1 MSKEKVSARGAEA
14 IFAAAMLYSFS
25 AILVRGMGTM
35 WTDAAQV
42 AVRALLTAALLYVFY
57 FFQKNKIK
65 VPKDKLAETV
75 TLGISFALVV
85 LFFTLS
91 IQKTT
96 IANSMFTFYASTMIS
111 SFLLG
116 TFFLKEKVSLQKAIA
131 IVVALIGLSVY
142 TNALLVGSLG
152 IIFGILAG
160 CCDGFSNVLR
170 KRLRTVDRNAVVR
183 LQYLV
188 GAVFVGVLTL
198 LAGEKPLKVV
208 TAEGIFSTIA
218 FSILLIFAANLLLYG
233 YKHFDVNMGSVIS
246 STELVFATLLAYLF
260 FKEIPSGT
268 ELFGGALIFVASII
282 AALDSKKFNIFKKPI
297 HD

>member
-1 MSKEKVSARGAEA
+1 MSKEKLSAKGAEA
-14 IFAAAMLYSFS
+14 IFGAALLYSFS

-42 AVRALLTAALLYVFY
+42 AVRALLTATILYVVY
-57 FFQKNKIK
+57 FFQKNKLKI
-65 VPKDKLAETV
+65 PKDKLLESV
-75 TLGISFALVV
+75 TLGVSFALVV

-116 TFFLKEKVSLQKAIA
+116 TFLLKEKVSMQKSIA
-131 IVVALIGLSVY
+131 IIVALIGLSVY

-152 IIFGILAG
+152 ILFGILAG
-160 CCDGFSNVLR
+160 CCDGVSNVLR
-170 KRLRTVDRNAVVR
+170 KRLRDVDRNAVVR
-183 LQYLV
+183 MQYLV
-188 GAVFVGVLTL
+188 GAIFVGVLTL
-198 LAGEKPLKVV
+198 FAGEKPLKVV
-208 TAEGIFSTIA
+208 TTEGIFSTIA

-268 ELFGGALIFVASII
+268 ELFGGILIFAASII
-282 AALDSKKFNIFKKPI
+282 AALDSKRFSIFKRPI

>member
-42 AVRALLTAALLYVFY
+42 AVRALLTAVLLYVFY

-65 VPKDKLAETV
+65 VPKDKLPETI

-116 TFFLKEKVSLQKAIA
+116 TFFLKEKVSWQKAIA

-142 TNALLVGSLG
+142 TNALLIGSLG

-170 KRLRTVDRNAVVR
+170 KRLRKVDRNAVVR

-188 GAVFVGVLTL
+188 GAVFVSVLTFF
-198 LAGEKPLKVV
+198 AGEKPLKVV

>member
-1 MSKEKVSARGAEA
+1 MSKEKVSAKGAEA
-14 IFAAAMLYSFS
+14 IFGAALLYSFS

-35 WTDAAQV
+35 WTDVAQV
-42 AVRALLTAALLYVFY
+42 AVRALLTAVLLYVLY

-65 VPKDKLAETV
+65 VPQDKLVETI

-116 TFFLKEKVSLQKAIA
+116 TFLLKEKVSLQKATAIA
-131 IVVALIGLSVY
+131 VALIGLSVY
-142 TNALLVGSLG
+142 TNALLIGSLG

-160 CCDGFSNVLR
+160 FCDGFSNVLR

-183 LQYLV
+183 IQYLV
-188 GAVFVGVLTL
+188 GAVFVGVLTFF
-198 LAGEKPLKVV
+198 AGEKPLKVV
-208 TAEGIFSTIA
+208 TVEGIFSTIA

-268 ELFGGALIFVASII
+268 ELLGGVLIFVASII
-282 AALDSKKFNIFKKPI
+282 AALDSKRFNVFTRPI